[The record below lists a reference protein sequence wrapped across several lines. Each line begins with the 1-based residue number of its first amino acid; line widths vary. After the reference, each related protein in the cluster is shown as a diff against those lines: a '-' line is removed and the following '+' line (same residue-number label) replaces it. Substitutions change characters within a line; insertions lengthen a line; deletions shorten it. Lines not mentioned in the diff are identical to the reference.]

1 MRFFPSRNNRRPE
14 WQLSLSPEEKKKR
27 QAQTREHKR
36 GGTVR
41 QGSRNRAGRAAPGSA
56 VAAGRSR
63 GTNHPTDT
71 HRHDDSDNRPAR
83 KAGGFLRDSTI
94 AFVWGFADATVWC
107 VSPEVWTSNVAL
119 KNPARGGAIT
129 WGALAG
135 SLAGGVCTYRIA
147 QEAGK
152 RENAQRLLRIPGVSA
167 ETLHHANAEVKKY
180 GARALASGAVED
192 LPYKVHAS
200 ALGIQQAPMG
210 EFLFWSAASRM
221 TRIGIVTNGV
231 AVLGSIS
238 HSIAPRLTK
247 AVGPL
252 ALNAGWAAYYAWRLS
267 KGTETKSRS

>member
-1 MRFFPSRNNRRPE
+1 MKFFPNKNNRRPE

-27 QAQTREHKR
+27 QSQARERKR
-36 GGTVR
+36 GGTAR
-41 QGSRNRAGRAAPGSA
+41 RGRNRAGRVAPSSA
-56 VAAGRSR
+56 VTAGRSR
-63 GTNHPTDT
+63 GPNPTTDT
-71 HRHDDSDNRPAR
+71 RRHDGSDKRPAR
-83 KAGGFLRDSTI
+83 KTGGFFRDSTI
-94 AFVWGFADATVWC
+94 AFAWGFADATVWC
-107 VSPEVWTSNVAL
+107 ISPEVWTSNVAL
-119 KNPARGGAIT
+119 KNLARGGAIT

-135 SLAGGVCTYRIA
+135 TLAGGVCTYRIA
-147 QEAGK
+147 QEVGK
-152 RENAQRLLRIPGVSA
+152 RENAQRLLRIPGISA
-167 ETLHHANAEVKKY
+167 ETLRHANAEVKED

-252 ALNAGWAAYYAWRLS
+252 VLNAGWAAYYAWRLS
-267 KGTETKSRS
+267 KGSNTKSWS